1 METEQVNKIAELNDA
16 FRRGGFG
23 VVTTIGVR
31 ELDDV
36 GGLLRAVRMFDTFT
50 EDNDPHGEHD
60 FGTISWKGQKVFW
73 KLDYYDLSL
82 RYGEHPLSRKC
93 RRILTVMLA
102 DEY

>member
-1 METEQVNKIAELNDA
+1 MVTEEVTKIAELNDR

-36 GGLLRAVRMFDTFT
+36 AGLLRAVRVFDEFN
-50 EDNDPHGEHD
+50 EANDPHNEHD
-60 FGTISWKGQKVFW
+60 FGSIVWKGQRVFW

-102 DEY
+102 SEY